1 MVSSA
6 MCADSEDV
14 IWEKGKNYLLEN
26 GSPRASEVLLPGRG
40 PGGERWGTVF
50 VQITSRGLLAD
61 DAPLAACSREN
72 LV

>member
-1 MVSSA
+1 M
-6 MCADSEDV
+6 
-14 IWEKGKNYLLEN
+14 EN

-40 PGGERWGTVF
+40 PGGERCGMAF
-50 VQITSRGLLAD
+50 VQITSRGSLAD